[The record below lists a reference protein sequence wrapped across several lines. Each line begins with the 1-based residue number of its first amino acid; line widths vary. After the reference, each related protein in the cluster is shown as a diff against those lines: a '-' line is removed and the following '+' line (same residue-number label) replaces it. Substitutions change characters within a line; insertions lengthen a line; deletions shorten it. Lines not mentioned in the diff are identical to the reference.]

1 MSTILPV
8 SVEVAGVTRVA
19 ALVSGNV
26 TAGRH
31 DVRFDASRISSGMY
45 FYRLESGSL
54 SSVKKM
60 MLLK

>member
-1 MSTILPV
+1 
-8 SVEVAGVTRVA
+8 VAT
-19 ALVSGNV
+19 LVSGNV
-26 TAGRH
+26 AAGRH
-31 DVRFDASRISSGMY
+31 DVKFDASTVSSGMY